1 MGIGPF
7 DHPLLGGLLGDDE
20 IAPYLGVEAEL
31 EQVLRFEREL
41 VQAEEAEG
49 VVPAGTSEKVLPAIA
64 AFKPDVA
71 ALREAT
77 ARDGVIGVEL
87 VRQLREQVGG
97 VNRQFVHF
105 GATSQDIVD
114 TSLICRLGSI
124 LTIYEKRITALLGQL
139 DALDRRFGGH
149 RMMGRTRMQDAL
161 PITVSD
167 RLAAW
172 RAPLARDLERLNEL
186 RPRLLQLQFGGAA
199 GTLDK
204 LGSKG
209 PAVVRRLAKALGLR
223 MPERTWHT
231 QRDGIVEL
239 AGWLALV
246 TGSLGKIG
254 LDVALMAQHG
264 IGEIVIEGGGGSSAM
279 PFKSNPVGAEVLV
292 AFAHANAAL
301 AGGMNLSLLH
311 EQERSGAAWTLEWL
325 LLPQMLMATGAA
337 LRTALST
344 FGRVTRI
351 GEAS

>member
-1 MGIGPF
+1 MGVGPF
-7 DHPLLGGLLGDDE
+7 DHPLLGGLLGDEE
-20 IAPYLGVEAEL
+20 IASYLTAEAEIA
-31 EQVLRFEREL
+31 EVLRFEREL

-49 VVPAGTSEKVLPAIA
+49 IVPAGISEKLLPSFAAFTPDLPA
-64 AFKPDVA
+64 
-71 ALREAT
+71 LRKAT

-87 VRQLREQVGG
+87 VRQLREAVGG

-114 TSLICRLGSI
+114 TALVCRLEPI
-124 LTIYEKRITALLGQL
+124 LTIFEKRIVAATGQI
-139 DALDRRFGGH
+139 DVLDRRFGGH
-149 RMMGRTRMQDAL
+149 RLMGRTRMQDAL
-161 PITVSD
+161 PIVVSD

-172 RAPLARDLERLNEL
+172 RAPLTRDLDRLNAL

-223 MPERTWHT
+223 MPERSWHS
-231 QRDGIVEL
+231 QRDSIVEL

-254 LDVALMAQHG
+254 LDVTLMAQNAM
-264 IGEIVIEGGGGSSAM
+264 GEMTIEGGGGSSAM

-292 AFAHANAAL
+292 ALAHANATL

-337 LRTALST
+337 LRTAVSML
-344 FGRVTRI
+344 GRVTRI
-351 GEAS
+351 GEAD